1 MKTMQ
6 DRKDFLLG
14 LFIACLILAN
24 TLGTKIT
31 TLFGVRVSVGIFFI
45 PVLFLVTDIIAEVF
59 GKKEAQKF
67 VTISVILLL
76 ITVGMTALCIALP
89 PNPTWGN
96 QAAYASVFGA
106 TLRMTLASIVAFI
119 LSQYHDVWA
128 FEFWKQ
134 QTRGKYL
141 WLRNNAST
149 IVSQLIDTTVFMFLA
164 FYKINP
170 KFTVGFLITLILPY
184 WLFKVLFALLDT
196 PLCYLG
202 VRWLRGS
209 SSGNEP
215 SEVSPATNKPHSVSA
230 EEPRSSSVET
240 RAFSQPFPLEQE

>member
-1 MKTMQ
+1 MKTIH

-14 LFIACLILAN
+14 LFIGCLILAN

-45 PVLFLVTDIIAEVF
+45 PVLFLVTDIISEVF

-76 ITVGMTALCIALP
+76 ITVGMTALCINLP

-119 LSQYHDVWA
+119 FSQYHDVWA

-134 QTRGKYL
+134 KTKGKHL
-141 WLRNNAST
+141 WIRNNAST

-164 FYKINP
+164 FYKISP
-170 KFTVGFLITLILPY
+170 KFTVGFLITLIIPY
-184 WLFKVLFALLDT
+184 WLFKVVFALLDT
-196 PLCYLG
+196 PFCYLG
-202 VRWLRGS
+202 VRWLRGKDPS
-209 SSGNEP
+209 P
-215 SEVSPATNKPHSVSA
+215 SEGERVAPPTQSPS
-230 EEPRSSSVET
+230 PRSLNPRTET
-240 RAFSQPFPLEQE
+240 TDAP